1 MTTSN
6 AILTALAFGILPAIL
21 WLLFWLKED
30 SKHPESPFLI
40 SKAFLCGMLVV
51 VLVIP
56 FQKVV
61 DDVFPGMSPAAFLLW
76 AIIEEGFKFAMAYFI
91 AIRVRDDDEP
101 IDAMI
106 YMIAVAL
113 GFVALENTFFLF
125 HPLLQRDI
133 VVAVS
138 LGNLRFIGASLL
150 HVVSSATI
158 GLALSLSFYKKT
170 SVRVV
175 WTSLAFMIAVLIH
188 AAFNIF
194 ILNRTGLTSF
204 IIFGLVWFGVG
215 LILLAFEKAKT
226 VAP

>member
-6 AILTALAFGILPAIL
+6 AIITALAIGILPAII

-61 DDVFPGMSPAAFLLW
+61 DDIFPGMSPTAFLLW
-76 AIIEEGFKFAMAYFI
+76 AILEEGFKFAMAYFI

-138 LGNLRFIGASLL
+138 LDNLRFIGASLL

-175 WTSLAFMIAVLIH
+175 WTTLAFIIAVLIH
-188 AAFNIF
+188 SAFNIF
-194 ILNRTGLTSF
+194 ILNRVGLESF
-204 IIFGLVWFGVG
+204 IIFGSVWFGAA

>member
-1 MTTSN
+1 MTTYN
-6 AILTALAFGILPAIL
+6 AILISLAFGILPAIL

-40 SKAFLCGMLVV
+40 SKTFLCGMLVV

-61 DDVFPGMSPAAFLLW
+61 DDLFPGMSPIAFLLW
-76 AIIEEGFKFAMAYFI
+76 AIIEEGLKFAMAYFI

-101 IDAMI
+101 IDSMI

-125 HPLLQRDI
+125 KPLIQRDI
-133 VVAVS
+133 IVAVN

-158 GLALSLSFYKKT
+158 GLGLSLSFYKKT
-170 SVRVV
+170 SVRVA
-175 WTSLAFMIAVLIH
+175 WTSLAFLIAVLIH
-188 AAFNIF
+188 ATFNIF
-194 ILNRTGLTSF
+194 ILNRTGLASF
-204 IIFGLVWFGVG
+204 IIFGSVWFGVV
-215 LILLAFEKAKT
+215 LILLAFERAKT